1 MILPLALSALPLGL
15 LAVSGSSSPDTASP
29 GLENVARDP
38 QASTVPAGL
47 VQVES
52 GPGWGSAWETVEAV
66 GSGILSTVSDVA
78 GAVTSIGRAGAAWA
92 WVVSGVIVVAVLLG
106 GAWYLGLLG

>member
-15 LAVSGSSSPDTASP
+15 LAVSGSSSPDTASA
-29 GLENVARDP
+29 LENLARDP

-47 VQVES
+47 VQVDS
-52 GPGWGSAWETVEAV
+52 GPSWGSAWETVEAV

-78 GAVTSIGRAGAAWA
+78 GAVTSIGRAGTAWA
-92 WVVSGVIVVAVLLG
+92 WVVSGVIVIGVLLG

>member
-15 LAVSGSSSPDTASP
+15 LAVAGSSSPDTASA
-29 GLENVARDP
+29 LENLARDP

-47 VQVES
+47 VQVDS
-52 GPGWGSAWETVEAV
+52 GPSWGSAWETVEAV

-78 GAVTSIGRAGAAWA
+78 GAVTSIGRAGTAWA
-92 WVVSGVIVVAVLLG
+92 WVVSGVIVIGVLLG
-106 GAWYLGLLG
+106 GAWYLGFLG

>member
-1 MILPLALSALPLGL
+1 MILTLALSALPLGL
-15 LAVSGSSSPDTASP
+15 LAVSGSSSPDTASA
-29 GLENVARDP
+29 LENLARDP

-47 VQVES
+47 VQVDS
-52 GPGWGSAWETVEAV
+52 GPSWGSAWETVEAV

-78 GAVTSIGRAGAAWA
+78 GAVTSIGRAGTAWA
-92 WVVSGVIVVAVLLG
+92 WVVSGVIVIGVLLG